1 MRREAVLLCAFW
13 LAGQAAGEVIDRVAV
28 IVGREVIAESEIL
41 RQIRMTAFQNG
52 EKPDFSPENKRAMAE
67 KLIDQLL
74 IRHEIETNRFALGEA
89 GSVAAELARLKKSR
103 FAPDADYRKA
113 LKDYGITEE
122 ELKKQLQ
129 WQLTLVPF
137 VDARFRP
144 GIQIPEAEIKEY
156 YEKRLLPNWT

>member
-1 MRREAVLLCAFW
+1 MRSWA
-13 LAGQAAGEVIDRVAV
+13 
-28 IVGREVIAESEIL
+28 
-41 RQIRMTAFQNG
+41 
-52 EKPDFSPENKRAMAE
+52 
-67 KLIDQLL
+67 
-74 IRHEIETNRFALGEA
+74 
-89 GSVAAELARLKKSR
+89 LKKSR
-103 FAPDADYRKA
+103 FANDADYRKA

-156 YEKRLLPNWT
+156 YEKRLLPNWTRTEKTKPPTLEEASSAIEAILTSERADQALDRWLGQMRATTRIRYRDEVFK